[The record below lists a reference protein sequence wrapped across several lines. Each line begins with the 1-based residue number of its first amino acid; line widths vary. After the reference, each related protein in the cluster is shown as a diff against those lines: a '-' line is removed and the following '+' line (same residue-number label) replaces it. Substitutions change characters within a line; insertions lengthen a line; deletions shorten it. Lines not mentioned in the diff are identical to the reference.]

1 MSIKQTKII
10 NNFQTKNITDSS
22 FKLYLNNLKRL
33 NDGGDIKNYNFLKDE
48 KVIMTKIEKYKP
60 NTQRSYIISIV
71 SLLKQEPKQKK
82 LYDVYYKILIDFNK
96 KLKEN
101 TEKSEKQIEN
111 WITQDEVKKIYDDL
125 HSEVLTTLKPRKC
138 SDYNKL
144 LSFVVLSLYVLNAPR
159 RNKDYQDMLITIN
172 YNDEKDK
179 KFNYFDIINKK
190 FYFNNYKT
198 QSTYKCQEIP
208 VSEELYNILTMF
220 LKYHPLNKELKKNDI
235 YLLVDCDGKPLLSNN
250 AITRIL
256 NKIFDKKIGS
266 SMLRNIYLTT
276 KYSLSNKEK
285 KEDATAMGNSVG
297 VIDSNYVKT
306 D

>member
-1 MSIKQTKII
+1 MS
-10 NNFQTKNITDSS
+10 
-22 FKLYLNNLKRL
+22 
-33 NDGGDIKNYNFLKDE
+33 
-48 KVIMTKIEKYKP
+48 KIEKYKP

-71 SLLKQEPKQKK
+71 SLLKEEPKQKK
-82 LYDVYYKILIDFNK
+82 LYDVYYKILMEFNK

-101 TEKSEKQIEN
+101 TEKSEKQVEN
-111 WITQDEVKKIYDDL
+111 WITQDEVKKIFDNL
-125 HSEVLTTLKPRKC
+125 HQEVLTTLKPRKC
-138 SDYNKL
+138 SDYIKL
-144 LSFVVLSLYVLNAPR
+144 LSFIVLSLYVLNAPR

-179 KFNYFDIINKK
+179 KFNYFDFVNKK

-198 QSTYKCQEIP
+198 QSTYKTQEIT
-208 VSEELYNILTMF
+208 VSDELYNILTMF
-220 LKYHPLNKELKKNDI
+220 LKYHPLIKELKKKDI
-235 YLLVDCDGKPLLSNN
+235 YLLVDSEGNPLSSNN

-276 KYSLSNKEK
+276 KYASSNKEK
-285 KEDATAMGNSVG
+285 QLDATAMGNSIG